1 MAHLSADAPI
11 FGLVGSGR
19 TETMRV
25 VAGILKRDLFHGGG
39 VKLEGRAVRYLVP
52 APAGSRS
59 A

>member
-1 MAHLSADAPI
+1 
-11 FGLVGSGR
+11 
-19 TETMRV
+19 MRV
-25 VAGILKRDLFHGGG
+25 VAGILKRDLFHGGE